1 MTKLQV
7 MPKIGEQK
15 TLFENSHQRLYCVT
29 LDFES
34 ASKEIFVTDYGHRV
48 GVIVSGSRGILL
60 TKQYRYLINRI
71 SLEIPGGKAEPGE
84 DHYMAAQRECL
95 EETGIFCSDMKPLL
109 TFQPGLD
116 TLHNPSHLFYTNT
129 FEEKNQAG
137 VRLANTETIGNS
149 WVPISECLNMISEG
163 VIVDSLS
170 IIGILMYSRVS
181 NHSG

>member
-1 MTKLQV
+1 MAVANLKV

-15 TLFENSHQRLYCVT
+15 TLFENSHQRLYCVN

-48 GVIVSGSRGILL
+48 GVIVSGVRGILL

-84 DHYMAAQRECL
+84 NHDMAAYRECL
-95 EETGIFCSDMKPLL
+95 EETGISCGEIKPLL

-116 TLHNPSHLFYTNT
+116 TLHNPTHVFHARSFGRGQVGEIHSDEVCGHKWISL
-129 FEEKNQAG
+129 EKCI
-137 VRLANTETIGNS
+137 E
-149 WVPISECLNMISEG
+149 MIATGE
-163 VIVDSLS
+163 IIDSLS
-170 IIGILMYSRVS
+170 IIALLSYNTFVKAK
-181 NHSG
+181 